1 MVLSERITHFYT
13 DPCPIK
19 PTVRIRKLIINVLWA
34 FLTLNQYILL
44 RIWMLKLYTC
54 ITMWLLWT
62 FILHGLNISS
72 INEVKKFSLR
82 TLQELSKTAYF
93 TCTHYFIQKWTFCI
107 KLSIWIFN
115 GNFQLCE
122 CTQTLLSGQIYS
134 IILKGC
140 SSKKNVEPNHLKTS
154 LKHDFVR
161 W

>member
-1 MVLSERITHFYT
+1 MMVLSERITHFYT

-107 KLSIWIFN
+107 KLSFWIF
-115 GNFQLCE
+115 QWKLWIVWM
-122 CTQTLLSGQIYS
+122 QTNVVIWTNIFYYSKGLLFKEKCWTKSPE
-134 IILKGC
+134 
-140 SSKKNVEPNHLKTS
+140 N
-154 LKHDFVR
+154 
-161 W
+161 